1 MFLYDKK
8 DKQIDIYSFE
18 ADKMALID
26 YRKRVIDKQNFNEL
40 FYSFE
45 TTSNTIKDRFLG
57 AEELDVRILE
67 HQDKTYDASDWWS
80 QLKQEKAPSKSN
92 RIIQEELIRKYINGD
107 FSQSIPTRIFIPD
120 EGVDCYLK
128 SYLVTS
134 KPSSIYSNVEKRSY
148 YRLEN
153 IISLPNNLCALHL
166 LENGKFSNILSTWL
180 YYDEPLQFFS
190 AEQVDSVSEEEMKK
204 MFTYGLLNGTYS
216 DTLENVDN
224 TQKILK
230 RLKR

>member
-1 MFLYDKK
+1 MFLYEKK
-8 DKQIDIYSFE
+8 NKQIDIYSFE

-26 YRKRVIDKQNFNEL
+26 YRKRVIEKQNSNDL

-45 TTSNTIKDRFLG
+45 TTSDTIKDRFLR
-57 AEELDVRILE
+57 AEELDIRFLE
-67 HQDKTYDASDWWS
+67 HHDETCDASDWWS
-80 QLKQEKAPSKSN
+80 QLKQEKASSKSN
-92 RIIQEELIRKYINGD
+92 QIIQEELIRKYINGD
-107 FSQSIPTRIFIPD
+107 FSQIIPTRTFIPD

-134 KPSSIYSNVEKRSY
+134 KPSSVYSNVEKRSY

-166 LENGKFSNILSTWL
+166 LENGKFSNILGTWL
-180 YYDEPLQFFS
+180 YYDEPLEFFS

-204 MFTYGLLNGTYS
+204 MFTCGLLDGTYDDMLEKV
-216 DTLENVDN
+216 DT

-230 RLKR
+230 RIKR